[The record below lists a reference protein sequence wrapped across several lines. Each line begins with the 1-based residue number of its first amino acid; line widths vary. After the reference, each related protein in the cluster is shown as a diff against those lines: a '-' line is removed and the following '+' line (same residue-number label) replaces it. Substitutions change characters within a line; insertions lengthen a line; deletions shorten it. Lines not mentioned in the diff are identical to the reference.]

1 MSQAKLTIR
10 ANFQRPANALVEA
23 FRTAPTGPVADALGR
38 YGALDHTIRPLT
50 TATRFVG
57 TALTVWTVPR
67 DNLAP
72 YAALKFAKPGDVL
85 MVASAGEDEA
95 AIMGDIAI
103 GMAKNAGIV
112 AVVTDGLVR
121 DIDGIEAVG
130 IPVFARGLTPN
141 SPFKNGPGT
150 IGLPIALGRVAI
162 APGDIVVGDKD
173 GVVVVPQ
180 GRAEAAKTALATVL
194 AKEADMEKVVAA
206 GTSHPAWLDSVL
218 DGEDVEFVEE

>member
-10 ANFQRPANALVEA
+10 ANFPRPPAAAVEA
-23 FRTAPTGPVADALGR
+23 FRTAPTGPVADAMGR

-50 TATRFVG
+50 EATRFVG

-85 MVASAGEDEA
+85 VVASAGDDEA

-141 SPFKNGPGT
+141 SPFKNGPGS
-150 IGLPIALGRVAI
+150 IGLEIALGRVSV

-180 GRAEAAKTALATVL
+180 VRAEAAKTALAAVL
-194 AKEADMEKVVAA
+194 AKEADMEKVVAS
-206 GTSHPAWLDSVL
+206 GTRYPAWLDGVL
-218 DGEDVEFVEE
+218 EGEDVEFVQE